1 MLDAR
6 TLELINGRIDGVLKP
21 EEQAELEDVLATSV
35 EARAMQADLQKLSNL
50 LDGMPEQS
58 PPPELADRILEQLP
72 LLDRR
77 PTFSL
82 AGWFSSLQPA
92 PLGLAFAAGLLLTVG
107 VYEMSPGHRS
117 ETDPASI
124 VGTMVAN
131 MQSQPASQKDSL
143 VISTPGLSGTVSLSS
158 SGHLQVLNFDLESA
172 DVAEIV
178 IALAE
183 SGLVFGG
190 IAHATASESNEYEIY
205 EVLDGTL
212 RVTNQGRR
220 AFSVFLL
227 EQAGSEGDDREIS
240 IGISSGG
247 APIFSG
253 VLRG

>member
-1 MLDAR
+1 
-6 TLELINGRIDGVLKP
+6 
-21 EEQAELEDVLATSV
+21 
-35 EARAMQADLQKLSNL
+35 MQADLQKLSNL

-158 SGHLQVLNFDLESA
+158 SGHLQVLNFGRQVSRM
-172 DVAEIV
+172 
-178 IALAE
+178 
-183 SGLVFGG
+183 STKFMKSWT
-190 IAHATASESNEYEIY
+190 AHCVSQTRDDAPSPYSCSSRP
-205 EVLDGTL
+205 D
-212 RVTNQGRR
+212 RR
-220 AFSVFLL
+220 ATIGRFQL
-227 EQAGSEGDDREIS
+227 EFQVVEPRFFPVCCAADIPG
-240 IGISSGG
+240 
-247 APIFSG
+247 
-253 VLRG
+253 